1 VLLDNV
7 GRLWYIDEIVGM
19 TKEADEWG
27 YATYMKEDGSMITNF
42 DGFRKGVFEQEI
54 VDAEGNVSYNLFNI
68 RKIEETPLTAMFHEG
83 SMPRITYHF
92 SDIEYAGQTAEGAP
106 MFAMSLYD
114 YWNEGTTNELY
125 LYVAGI
131 GTGEWAMDM
140 ETWESYEI
148 MTESRFYNLGNT
160 GANNIIATIH
170 NAKVTGGVDP
180 EENVEEVSVVNALT
194 AGVYS
199 K

>member
-1 VLLDNV
+1 
-7 GRLWYIDEIVGM
+7 
-19 TKEADEWG
+19 
-27 YATYMKEDGSMITNF
+27 
-42 DGFRKGVFEQEI
+42 
-54 VDAEGNVSYNLFNI
+54 
-68 RKIEETPLTAMFHEG
+68 
-83 SMPRITYHF
+83 
-92 SDIEYAGQTAEGAP
+92 

-131 GTGEWAMDM
+131 GTGEWVLDY
-140 ETWESYEI
+140 ETWESYEV
-148 MTESRFYNLGNT
+148 MTESRFYNLGDT

-170 NAKVTGGVDP
+170 NVEVTGGVDP
-180 EENVEEVSVVNALT
+180 DEVVDMEIVPMVNALT

>member
-1 VLLDNV
+1 
-7 GRLWYIDEIVGM
+7 
-19 TKEADEWG
+19 
-27 YATYMKEDGSMITNF
+27 
-42 DGFRKGVFEQEI
+42 
-54 VDAEGNVSYNLFNI
+54 
-68 RKIEETPLTAMFHEG
+68 MFHEG

-92 SDIEYAGQTAEGAP
+92 SDIEYAGETAEGAP

-125 LYVAGI
+125 LYVASM
-131 GTGEWAMDM
+131 GTGEWVMDY
-140 ETWESYEI
+140 ETWESYEV
-148 MTESRFYNLGNT
+148 MTESRFYNLGDT

-180 EENVEEVSVVNALT
+180 EEAPETEETVKVNALT

>member
-1 VLLDNV
+1 MSDN
-7 GRLWYIDEIVGM
+7 
-19 TKEADEWG
+19 
-27 YATYMKEDGSMITNF
+27 GSFITAV

-92 SDIEYAGQTAEGAP
+92 SDIEYAGKTNEGAA

-125 LYVAGI
+125 LYVASM
-131 GTGEWAMDM
+131 GTGEWVMDY
-140 ETWESYEI
+140 ETWESYEV
-148 MTESRFYNLGNT
+148 MTESRFYNLGDT
-160 GANNIIATIH
+160 GANNIIASIH
-170 NAKVTGGVDP
+170 AVEVTGGVDP
-180 EENVEEVSVVNALT
+180 DEVVDMEKVPMVNPLT
-194 AGVYS
+194 VGVYS